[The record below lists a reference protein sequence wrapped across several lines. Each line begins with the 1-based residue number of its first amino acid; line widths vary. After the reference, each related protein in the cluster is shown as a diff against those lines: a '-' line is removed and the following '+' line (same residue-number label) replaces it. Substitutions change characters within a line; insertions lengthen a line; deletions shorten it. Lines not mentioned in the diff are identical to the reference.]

1 MLLATPTHSRSQP
14 GLGTSLKLPR
24 TSLRPAL
31 PSSLPIQSSL
41 SLHMLNTLWLGFFL
55 TAAVAALAQWLL
67 GGQAQV
73 FAAMV
78 ESLFAMAKLSVEV
91 MVLLFGTLTMW
102 LGFLRIA
109 EKAGIV
115 DALARWLSP
124 LFARLMPEVPR
135 GHPALGLMTLNFAAN
150 ALGLDNAAT
159 PMGLKAMRALQEL
172 NPRPDTA
179 TNAQILFLVLN
190 ASSLTLLPVSIFMY
204 RMQQGAADPTLVFL
218 PILLATSA
226 STLAGLLAVA
236 VVQRLPLWHPVV
248 LAYLLP
254 VALVLGGFMALL
266 ATLSATALAQL
277 SSLLGNLTLFSL
289 VVMFVLVGAWRKVPV
304 YEAFVEG
311 AREGFDVAK
320 GLLPY
325 LVAML
330 CAVGVLRTSGALG
343 YALEGI
349 RWCVE
354 AIGMDTRFVDALP
367 TALVKPF
374 SGSAARAMLIETMQ
388 TQGVDSFAALAAAT
402 IQGSTETTFYVLAVY
417 FGAVG
422 IQRARHA
429 VGCALLAELAG
440 VVAAIAVCYQFFG

>member
-1 MLLATPTHSRSQP
+1 
-14 GLGTSLKLPR
+14 
-24 TSLRPAL
+24 
-31 PSSLPIQSSL
+31 
-41 SLHMLNTLWLGFFL
+41 MLNTLWLGFFI
-55 TAAVAALAQWLL
+55 TAAISALAQWLL

-73 FAAMV
+73 FATMV
-78 ESLFAMAKLSVEV
+78 ESLFAMDKHSVEV
-91 MVLLFGTLTMW
+91 MVLLFGTLTLW

-115 DALARWLSP
+115 DVLARWLAP

-172 NPRPDTA
+172 NPKPDTA

-266 ATLSATALAQL
+266 TTLSAAALAQL

>member
-1 MLLATPTHSRSQP
+1 
-14 GLGTSLKLPR
+14 
-24 TSLRPAL
+24 
-31 PSSLPIQSSL
+31 
-41 SLHMLNTLWLGFFL
+41 MLNTLWLGFFVS
-55 TAAVAALAQWLL
+55 AAVAAAAQWLA
-67 GGQAQV
+67 GGNAQV

-78 ESLFAMAKLSVEV
+78 EALFAMAKLSVEV
-91 MVLLFGTLTMW
+91 MVLLFGTLTLW

-115 DALARWLSP
+115 DAVARALAP

-135 GHPALGLMTLNFAAN
+135 GHPALGLMTMNFAAN

-159 PMGLKAMRALQEL
+159 PIGLKAMKALQDL
-172 NPRPDTA
+172 NPAPDSA

-190 ASSLTLLPVSIFMY
+190 ASSLTLLPVTIFMY
-204 RMQQGAADPTLVFL
+204 RMQQGAPDPTLVFL

-226 STLAGLLAVA
+226 STLAGLLSVA
-236 VVQRLPLWHPVV
+236 VVQRLPLWNPVV

-254 VALVLGGFMALL
+254 VGLVLGGFMALL
-266 ATLSATALAQL
+266 TTLSAAALASLSSL
-277 SSLLGNLTLFSL
+277 SSLLGNLTLFAL
-289 VVMFVLVGAWRKVPV
+289 VVLFVGVGAWRKVPV
-304 YEAFVEG
+304 YEAFIDG

-330 CAVGVLRTSGALG
+330 CAVGVFRASGALG
-343 YALEGI
+343 YVLDGI
-349 RWCVE
+349 RWCVT
-354 AIGMDTRFVDALP
+354 ALGADTRFVDALP

-440 VVAAIAVCYQFFG
+440 VVAAIGVCYQFFG